1 MPTPTFHIR
10 HIPIYGDLILAP
22 MDGYSDYPFRAL
34 CRALGSAMSY
44 TEFVNAADVLQRPA
58 YVAPKLYFTENERP
72 VTFQLYGDNP
82 QQILEA
88 ALRVRERNPD
98 IIDVNMGCPA
108 KTVSQRG
115 AGVGLMRTPEKI
127 AQIFNLLTHH
137 LDLPITGKMRLGW
150 DDANRNYLQIARI
163 VEENGGAA
171 LAVHGRTKQQGY
183 TGFADWEAIEEVA
196 RTLRIP
202 VLGNG
207 DVTDPAKAR
216 VSKQSSNCAAFMVGR
231 AAMSNPWIFSGLRR
245 EQVSPEQVQTTLE
258 HHLALNLAFYGTP
271 RGLILFRKF
280 AVRYLA
286 PYPLPRDLRQTLLTR
301 ETPQEFLTLA
311 AQILAAPPPPVTE
324 PQEPEIFSCE
334 VS

>member
-1 MPTPTFHIR
+1 MQTPTFYIR
-10 HIPIYGDLILAP
+10 HIPIYSDLILAP

-34 CRALGSAMSY
+34 CRTLGSAMSY

-58 YVAPKLYFTENERP
+58 YIATKLHFTEAERP

-82 QQILEA
+82 QQLLEA

-98 IIDVNMGCPA
+98 ILDVNMGCPA

-127 AQIFNLLTHH
+127 AQIFNLLTRH

-150 DDANRNYLQIARI
+150 DEDSRNYLQIARI

-183 TGFADWEAIEEVA
+183 TGSADWEAIGEVA
-196 RTLRIP
+196 HTLKIP
-202 VLGNG
+202 VIGNG
-207 DVTDPAKAR
+207 DVADPQGAR
-216 VSKQSSNCAAFMVGR
+216 LARQTSGCAAVMVGR

-245 EQVSPEQVQTTLE
+245 EQVSPQQVQAILE
-258 HHLALNLAFYGTP
+258 RHLEMNLTFYGTP

-280 AVRYLA
+280 AIRYLS
-286 PYPLPRDLRQTLLTR
+286 PYPLPRELRQTLLTC
-301 ETPQEFLTLA
+301 ESPDEFLALA
-311 AQILAAPPPPVTE
+311 AHILAAPPIPVNQ
-324 PQEPEIFSCE
+324 PHEPEVLSCE